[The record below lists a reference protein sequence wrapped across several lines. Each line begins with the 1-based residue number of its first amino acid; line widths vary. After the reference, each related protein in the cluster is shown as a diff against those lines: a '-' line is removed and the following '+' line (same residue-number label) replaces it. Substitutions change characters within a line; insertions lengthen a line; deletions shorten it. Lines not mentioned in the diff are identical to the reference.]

1 MRRCKLGRRAG
12 KQASHQSK
20 ESHQIGYWEK
30 CHLRSGEAVAQ
41 LLRELVQ
48 SLSLE
53 VSKKHVGV
61 ALRDVV

>member
-1 MRRCKLGRRAG
+1 M
-12 KQASHQSK
+12 
-20 ESHQIGYWEK
+20 
-30 CHLRSGEAVAQ
+30 AQ